1 MRHFPNGHEAQR
13 LRGRATLT
21 LRNPLIESAL
31 QAANF
36 DDNAIQQATI
46 WGNVLLRERDDWA
59 QQYRGGKRYSD
70 ATAER
75 PLSSLTRQNGGHR

>member
-1 MRHFPNGHEAQR
+1 MGHLSNGHDAQK
-13 LRGRATLT
+13 LRGCATLT

-36 DDNAIQQATI
+36 DENDIQQAAL
-46 WGNVLLRERDDWA
+46 WGNVMLRDRDDWA
-59 QQYRGGKRYSD
+59 RQYRGGKRYSD

-75 PLSSLTRQNGGHR
+75 HHTRQNGGHR